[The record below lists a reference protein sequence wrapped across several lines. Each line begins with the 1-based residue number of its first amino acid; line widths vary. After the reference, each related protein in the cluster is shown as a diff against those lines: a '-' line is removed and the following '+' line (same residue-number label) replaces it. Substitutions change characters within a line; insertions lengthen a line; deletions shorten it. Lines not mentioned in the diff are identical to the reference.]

1 MQNDGAGFR
10 LGRAAGLVQIGSAS
24 GPVLDRPAA
33 GAADMARSTAA
44 GLGPVVRLGAVL
56 RGVACR
62 GPGALGRVPWTGS
75 PGAGSPGAAAA
86 APLRFPGRFFG
97 PGAQIERDTP
107 LLNFFGAYLY
117 SP

>member
-1 MQNDGAGFR
+1 M
-10 LGRAAGLVQIGSAS
+10 
-24 GPVLDRPAA
+24 LDRPGA
-33 GAADMARSTAA
+33 GAADMAGSTAA
-44 GLGPVVRLGAVL
+44 APGPAVRLGAVR

-62 GPGALGRVPWTGS
+62 GPWPLGRVPWAGS

-97 PGAQIERDTP
+97 PGAQIKRDTP

-117 SP
+117 SH